1 MDREIEKVK
10 KEYEEKQRL
19 KKEKRK
25 AKDKDKD
32 KETKANE
39 EEEDKK
45 DEKAKDDKVC
55 FHVLSNV
62 DVVDFCVDQGAHQVE
77 RCSLDRTYRSDL
89 PSQQVRV
96 LPLQLHS

>member
-32 KETKANE
+32 KESKSNE

-45 DEKAKDDKVC
+45 DEKAKEDKVC
-55 FHVLSNV
+55 P
-62 DVVDFCVDQGAHQVE
+62 
-77 RCSLDRTYRSDL
+77 TYLKRS
-89 PSQQVRV
+89 SR
-96 LPLQLHS
+96 LQLQRSKSSRSRRPKRLQTSLALEFTISASRLTASRSS

>member
-25 AKDKDKD
+25 AKDKEKD
-32 KETKANE
+32 KETKTNE

-45 DEKAKDDKVC
+45 DEKAKEDKV
-55 FHVLSNV
+55 HLPHTSSIVIANSS
-62 DVVDFCVDQGAHQVE
+62 VDQRAHKIG
-77 RCSLDRTYRSDL
+77 RCGLKRT
-89 PSQQVRV
+89 
-96 LPLQLHS
+96 